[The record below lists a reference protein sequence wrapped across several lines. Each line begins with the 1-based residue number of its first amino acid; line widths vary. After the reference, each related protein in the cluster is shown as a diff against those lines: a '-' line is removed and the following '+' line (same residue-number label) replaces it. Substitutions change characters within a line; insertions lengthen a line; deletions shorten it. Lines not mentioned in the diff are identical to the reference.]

1 LRRLALVFLVVLIV
15 GISLQ
20 VAFVKRPPNYRV
32 VTNAAQNILEG
43 VNPYERQE
51 RLDYFKY
58 SPLAGLLT
66 APFLL
71 VPDTLGMF
79 LFVSLQLGFFVWAFS
94 KWTTSARLDRP
105 PGYSVATV
113 AFFSVVFDVTVAVQN
128 CQVNVGVF
136 ALMLAA
142 AAQFAEGKYI
152 RAGLVLSLATNLKLF
167 PFTLGLC
174 LSTSFQKKYWLAF
187 FGGLLLWAVLPT
199 VFLGIDSNLRLHGE
213 WLRLMTWDQTRDLS
227 MLDVGSFL
235 ALHFGVD
242 PSVRN
247 VLAVA
252 VGILIGVGVYRLFR
266 GGRDGLVHRFVLP
279 VNGLYVLLFSYLS
292 ESPTSV
298 LAVAGIFLIGVEALN
313 TRDRAPLYWG
323 LWGVALML
331 IPIFY
336 SDLVT
341 KDWGEWARDFH
352 LKTIGYFYVMV
363 VLGLIFWRRYFQ
375 QGLTETNGAT
385 DA

>member
-1 LRRLALVFLVVLIV
+1 LQRIALVFLVVLTV
-15 GISLQ
+15 GVSLQ
-20 VAFVKRPPNYRV
+20 VALVKQPPNYRV
-32 VTNAAQNILEG
+32 VTNASQNILEG
-43 VNPYERQE
+43 ENPYERQE

-94 KWTTSARLDRP
+94 KWTKSARLDGP
-105 PGYSVATV
+105 HGYGVATV
-113 AFFSVVFDVTVAVQN
+113 AFFSAVFDVTVAVQN
-128 CQVNVGVF
+128 CQVNVGIF

-174 LSTSFQKKYWLAF
+174 LLMSFQKKYWLAF
-187 FGGLLLWAVLPT
+187 FGGLLLWTVLPT
-199 VFLGIDSNLRLHGE
+199 VFLGIDSNLRLHVE
-213 WLRLMTWDQTRDLS
+213 WLQLMTWDQTRDLS

-235 ALHFGVD
+235 ALHFGVN
-242 PSVRN
+242 PAIRN
-247 VLAVA
+247 VLAVV
-252 VGILIGVGVYRLFR
+252 VGLAIGLGTYFLFREHRHDLVYRFL
-266 GGRDGLVHRFVLP
+266 LP
-279 VNGLYVLLFSYLS
+279 INGLYVLLFSYLS

-323 LWGVALML
+323 LWGVALIL

-336 SDLVT
+336 SDLVP
-341 KDWGEWARDFH
+341 KDWGEWTRDFH

-363 VLGLIFWRRYFQ
+363 VLGLIFWRRYPQ
-375 QGLTETNGAT
+375 RGLAETNGAT